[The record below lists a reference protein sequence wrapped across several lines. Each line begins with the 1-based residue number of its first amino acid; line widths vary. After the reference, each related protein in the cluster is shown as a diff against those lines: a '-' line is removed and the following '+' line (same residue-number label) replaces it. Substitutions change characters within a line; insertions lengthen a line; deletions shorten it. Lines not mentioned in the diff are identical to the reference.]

1 MELIDHSYKF
11 KPKRIEDKY
20 MDTPQY
26 IANSLDYDI
35 DKLLMPKLSDMSSQK
50 KFFKCY
56 FLLAKVC
63 ESSSRMNIRFGD
75 Y

>member
-11 KPKRIEDKY
+11 KSKRIEDKY

-63 ESSSRMNIRFGD
+63 RFSVRNISCFL
-75 Y
+75 

>member
-1 MELIDHSYKF
+1 
-11 KPKRIEDKY
+11 

-63 ESSSRMNIRFGD
+63 GFSVRNISCFL
-75 Y
+75 